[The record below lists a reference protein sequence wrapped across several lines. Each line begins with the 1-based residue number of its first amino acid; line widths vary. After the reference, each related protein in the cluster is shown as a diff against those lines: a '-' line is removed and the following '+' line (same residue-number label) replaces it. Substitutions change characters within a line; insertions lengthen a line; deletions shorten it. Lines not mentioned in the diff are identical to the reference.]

1 MKEAKVK
8 LTLDAKDFEKNAKV
22 ATGSVQDLKNRLKD
36 ATDTFERSAK
46 GSREYEN
53 SLKRIQVLNGHL
65 TGSVSPLKGEMNG
78 LTDVT
83 NRTALTLTNM
93 KYVVQDLPYGLRGIG
108 NNITPLISSITTLN
122 AVTGSFTLTMKAL
135 WTTLKGPL
143 GIILAIDA
151 LITVLTMLEMKNQSV
166 GKSTKEMGKSTN
178 QFLRDLKDEM
188 KYFNMFNQP
197 GMHSPLPSLRDREK
211 SLNGMVDMSGLSN
224 KQITGLITKMQA
236 VTNEALRSKNKVYEI
251 SSTVTNMLRKEL
263 ELRNK
268 LSQNK
273 HFLTQ
278 YGLLK
283 TELQPATA
291 PNYGNMSFGDLIPLG
306 PQEIVDY
313 NRPLTPGQ
321 QRLRDLLKNAQ
332 IQPKA
337 DLGLKENKPDT
348 RLIEM
353 QQMDKLQLKVDLL
366 STTFSKLGETI
377 ADAFVDGKVKLAD
390 FSREL
395 SKMLIQ
401 LTVSGLLKSAIISP
415 LMAAAGVTSGSD
427 STSIIPMPD
436 ILKNTIGGG
445 MGSGS
450 NAPVKVEIAAS
461 LRKSGNEF
469 VADFKQA
476 ERNFNKNVVVYNG

>member
-8 LTLDAKDFEKNAKV
+8 LTLDSKDFEKNSKA

-36 ATDTFERSAK
+36 ATDSFERSAK
-46 GSREYEN
+46 GTKEYEN
-53 SLKRIQVLNGHL
+53 SLRRIQVLNGHL
-65 TGSVSPLKGEMNG
+65 TGAVMPLKGEING

-83 NRTALTLTNM
+83 NRTALALTNM
-93 KYVVQDLPYGLRGIG
+93 KYVVQDIPYGLRGIG
-108 NNITPLISSITTLN
+108 NNITPLISSLTTLN
-122 AVTGSFTLTMKAL
+122 AVTGGFTLTLKAM

-143 GIILAIDA
+143 GVILAIDA
-151 LITVLTMLEMKNQSV
+151 LISVLTMLEMKQQSV
-166 GKSTKEMGKSTN
+166 DKSTKAVNKS
-178 QFLRDLKDEM
+178 LREEYEEM
-188 KYFNMFNQP
+188 KLFNKLNQP

-211 SLNGMVDMSGLSN
+211 SLNGMVDMSGLNN

-236 VTNEALRSKNKVYEI
+236 VTNEALRSKDKVYEI

-263 ELRNK
+263 ELRDK

-273 HFLTQ
+273 HFLAQ

-283 TELQPATA
+283 TSDKPVVTV
-291 PNYGNMSFGDLIPLG
+291 PNYGAMSFDTITGLG
-306 PQEIVDY
+306 PQEITDY

-321 QRLRDLLKNAQ
+321 QKIRNILSKAQ
-332 IQPKA
+332 IQPKV

-366 STTFSKLGETI
+366 SATFSKLGETI
-377 ADAFVDGKVKLAD
+377 ADAFVDGKIKLAD

-395 SKMLIQ
+395 SKTLIQ

-415 LMAAAGVTSGSD
+415 LMAAAGVTSGSGPG
-427 STSIIPMPD
+427 TIMPMPD
-436 ILKNTIGGG
+436 VLKNTIGGG
-445 MGSGS
+445 MGTGSGS
-450 NAPVKVEIAAS
+450 PVKVEIAAS

-476 ERNFNKNVVVYNG
+476 ERSFNKNVVVYNG